1 MADSKKLLDAL
12 NIPLDVNNKVVKL
25 AKRSLLPPRFNML

>member
-1 MADSKKLLDAL
+1 MADSKKLLAAL
-12 NIPLDVNNKVVKL
+12 NIPLGVNDEVVKL